1 MAMAGGVALR
11 VPEKTGYF
19 YEEGGVVSPDGHC
32 RSFDAS
38 ANGTVFGSGVGI
50 VVLKRLAD
58 AVKDRDNIDALI
70 KGSAINNDG
79 ALKIG
84 FTAPS
89 AEGQAQ
95 VIAEALDIAGV
106 DPETVSYIEA
116 HGTATSLGDPIEIAA
131 LTQAF
136 RAGTRKKIFCAIG
149 SVKSNIG
156 HASAAAGVAGI
167 IKTTL
172 ALKHKLLPP
181 SLHFEKPNPKID
193 FANSPFYVN
202 TKLAEWKSAGTPR
215 RAGVSS
221 FGVGGTNAHAIMEE
235 APAVEASGPSRP
247 WQLILLSAKSGT
259 ALEAATTNLAEHL
272 KQHADIELGD
282 VAFTLQVGRKRFNH
296 RRALVCR
303 DLDDVVQ
310 TIESEDPKRIATA
323 AREMSDGT
331 SGIHV
336 SRTGFPICQHG
347 P

>member
-1 MAMAGGVALR
+1 MNEYLLKNLYPDGERFGLRNRAKPLALGDDDYLASRVSYKLNLWGPSLKIQAACSTSLVAIHLACQALLNGECDMAMAGGVALR

-32 RSFDAS
+32 RSFDAR

-106 DPETVSYIEA
+106 DPETVTYIEA

-136 RAGTRKKIFCAIG
+136 RAGTQKKIFCAIG

-181 SLHFEKPNPKID
+181 SLHFEQAQSQDRFRKQPLLCQYQA
-193 FANSPFYVN
+193 FGMEERGHA
-202 TKLAEWKSAGTPR
+202 APR
-215 RAGVSS
+215 RGQLLRRRRHERACDY
-221 FGVGGTNAHAIMEE
+221 GG
-235 APAVEASGPSRP
+235 GSR
-247 WQLILLSAKSGT
+247 
-259 ALEAATTNLAEHL
+259 
-272 KQHADIELGD
+272 
-282 VAFTLQVGRKRFNH
+282 R
-296 RRALVCR
+296 
-303 DLDDVVQ
+303 
-310 TIESEDPKRIATA
+310 
-323 AREMSDGT
+323 
-331 SGIHV
+331 
-336 SRTGFPICQHG
+336 
-347 P
+347 